1 MLSKYTDNIYP
12 TDLEI
17 KDTTDAARSA
27 QYIDIHNEIDREDRL
42 TTKLYDKKKKL
53 FKLFPLGMFY
63 TCVTQF
69 QQHLHVAYDIPKLL
83 VPIRIEGSN
92 KEATEPKI
100 PIG

>member
-42 TTKLYDKKKKL
+42 TTKLYDKKKE
-53 FKLFPLGMFY
+53 
-63 TCVTQF
+63 
-69 QQHLHVAYDIPKLL
+69 I
-83 VPIRIEGSN
+83 I
-92 KEATEPKI
+92 
-100 PIG
+100 